1 MIKKTIFIIL
11 LAIMMFSCGKKDC
24 PKNNLNDDCSR
35 ARTHNGKV
43 KYLPKNKK
51 DA

>member
-35 ARTHNGKV
+35 
-43 KYLPKNKK
+43 LFNKTG
-51 DA
+51 